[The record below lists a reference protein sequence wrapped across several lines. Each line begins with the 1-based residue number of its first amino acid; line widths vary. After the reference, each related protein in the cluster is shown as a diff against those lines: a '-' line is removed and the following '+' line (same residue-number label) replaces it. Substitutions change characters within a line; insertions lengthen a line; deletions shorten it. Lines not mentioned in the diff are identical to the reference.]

1 MKCSGDNNDGPSL
14 LLSDKR
20 FEQEE
25 AMLAIAKASDCEA
38 FHSATVVKI
47 TDPDETTKK
56 HLSTA
61 RQGEI
66 MVEIDHTAG
75 DDLSE
80 ECRMILIDA
89 FSDSFSQV
97 YGVDGMHALIESE
110 QTFPNRDAKQA
121 NLQYYGAKW
130 RVYWVSVSVMSPSQH
145 RCVCASPI
153 ERHLTNFC
161 FFYASSSC
169 L

>member
-1 MKCSGDNNDGPSL
+1 MKLN
-14 LLSDKR
+14 LSP
-20 FEQEE
+20 
-25 AMLAIAKASDCEA
+25 LVIAIAMTATTATSTFLRSKTSDG
-38 FHSATVVKI
+38 TIV
-47 TDPDETTKK
+47 TLETTKK

-121 NLQYYGAKW
+121 NLQYYGAQW
-130 RVYWVSVSVMSPSQH
+130 RVYWVSVSGMSPSQH

-161 FFYASSSC
+161 FRYPSSSC